1 MDEANLDVTDYLIK
15 NNLNYKEGRILLANQ
30 IWSEIKLIMK
40 MTSSVG
46 IAPNKMLSKICS
58 EINKP
63 DGMTYLPFDKQV
75 IHQFMK

>member
-1 MDEANLDVTDYLIK
+1 MANKIRT
-15 NNLNYKEGRILLANQ
+15 
-30 IWSEIKLIMK
+30 EIKQKMK

-63 DGMTYLPFDKQV
+63 DGMTYLPFDKKK
-75 IHQFMK
+75 IHEFMKERKIRDIPGIGSTKQ